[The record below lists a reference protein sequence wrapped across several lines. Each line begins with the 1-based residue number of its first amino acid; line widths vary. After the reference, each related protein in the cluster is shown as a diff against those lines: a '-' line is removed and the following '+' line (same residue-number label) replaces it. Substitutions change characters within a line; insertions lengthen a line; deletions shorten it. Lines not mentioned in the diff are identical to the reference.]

1 MAAEE
6 QAAAEAQARAEAELR
21 AAAASEKAAA
31 EKAAAEAKVV
41 IYYHISKVKQK
52 RILGAHTSSL
62 QKMWIMTC
70 SLSGGKNRAVLHL
83 TAPDIVC
90 NIFPSILVL
99 IATFLQRFLLQH
111 FSSHLVIQQGNSL
124 A

>member
-1 MAAEE
+1 MVAAEE

-70 SLSGGKNRAVLHL
+70 SL
-83 TAPDIVC
+83 
-90 NIFPSILVL
+90 
-99 IATFLQRFLLQH
+99 QH
-111 FSSHLVIQQGNSL
+111 FSSHLSSYCNIFTTFLIATFFLPSCHTTRKL
-124 A
+124 ACLIAWVTLEKTQTDVLD

>member
-1 MAAEE
+1 MVAAEE
-6 QAAAEAQARAEAELR
+6 QAAAEAQARGEAELR

-70 SLSGGKNRAVLHL
+70 SL
-83 TAPDIVC
+83 
-90 NIFPSILVL
+90 
-99 IATFLQRFLLQH
+99 QH